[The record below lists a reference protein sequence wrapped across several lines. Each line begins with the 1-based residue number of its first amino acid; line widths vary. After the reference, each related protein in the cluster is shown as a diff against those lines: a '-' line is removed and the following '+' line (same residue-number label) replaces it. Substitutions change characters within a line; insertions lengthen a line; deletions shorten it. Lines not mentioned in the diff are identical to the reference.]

1 MNPGSIRP
9 SVALLPFTLC
19 LVLAS
24 AATAG
29 EFHVFPPGWKP
40 VQRDLCLDQYPAASE
55 HEVRLIEHLST
66 SVYFDSDIDFERT
79 TLTDPRH
86 RARLSPRHARHI
98 TLRLETGLE
107 PAERLPLEVVL
118 KNGTRVHLTLV
129 PTVQETDL
137 HLFVYQRP
145 KPTLEELKAEHSR
158 LLARYAVRLS
168 ESNHLRSRARCT
180 QVEEPEEARAAPADS
195 GRTVVIQC
203 QFPEAPKQEL
213 NRWPFLEEREPAGRF
228 TVNGDEDGG
237 IAQGLMGKALLYRHP
252 EHSVVVISMISLEP
266 EQPWSLGEYTV
277 RKEATGEP
285 VKILAVES
293 SQPSLDFGDVGFVAF
308 VIDTPR
314 DGQERYVLEVHE
326 KEGPRRIRAE
336 GLTFGAREPL
346 ESP

>member
-1 MNPGSIRP
+1 MNLRSLLP
-9 SVALLPFTLC
+9 SVALLPVALC

-24 AATAG
+24 TAAAS
-29 EFHVFPPGWKP
+29 EFPVFPPEWKP

-55 HEVRLIEHLST
+55 YEVRVIEHLST
-66 SVYFDSDIDFERT
+66 SLYFDSDIDFERT
-79 TLTDPRH
+79 TLTAPRH
-86 RARLSPRHARHI
+86 RVRLGLRHARHL
-98 TLRLETGLE
+98 TLRLQAGLE

-118 KNGTRVHLTLV
+118 ENGTRVHLTLV

-145 KPTLEELKAEHSR
+145 RPTLEELKAEHSR

-168 ESNHLRSRARCT
+168 TIKHLRSQARCT
-180 QVEEPEEARAAPADS
+180 QVDEPDEARAGPADP
-195 GRTVVIQC
+195 GRTLVIQC
-203 QFPEAPKQEL
+203 QFPEPPKQEPDL
-213 NRWPFLEEREPAGRF
+213 WPFLEEREPAGRF

-252 EHSVVVISMISLEP
+252 EHSAVVLSMISLEP
-266 EQPWSLGEYTV
+266 EQPWALGAYTL

-293 SQPSLDFGDVGFVAF
+293 SQPSLDFGEVGFVSF

-326 KEGPRRIRAE
+326 KEGPRRIRVE
-336 GLTFGAREPL
+336 GLTIER
-346 ESP
+346 